1 MHRIL
6 KYGLPFFL
14 ITQLISCSSDEVKY
28 QPSNN
33 SDEIKVTAGVAKTDP
48 WGFPLITQQEIMRK
62 INAKEEVFILDVRS
76 EGEFQQGHIPGAV
89 NIPIGAIKARLA
101 ELEKYKNKEITAIC
115 YSGGRTVATLRM
127 LKSIGFTNLKHIEGD
142 MQAWYSAKLPLD

>member
-1 MHRIL
+1 
-6 KYGLPFFL
+6 
-14 ITQLISCSSDEVKY
+14 
-28 QPSNN
+28 
-33 SDEIKVTAGVAKTDP
+33 
-48 WGFPLITQQEIMRK
+48 MRK